1 MNSLCIPRAMTY
13 TTQFDVEKV
22 FNRIFGV
29 ECVERVDETTTK
41 DSHECSFKMF
51 FVHFNQ
57 SILNQKMKDFKSK
70 LENENMVQVMTGK
83 GSWFW
88 KVYLNKSKSKGP
100 KVIEVEVVEEYKFGD
115 KELDNGIDLELGE
128 GFTEE
133 ELDELEKAIEEINSQ
148 PIELDDDDLDL
159 EEETQQLEKLEAE
172 ADKMN
177 ELHK

>member
-1 MNSLCIPRAMTY
+1 MTY

-29 ECVERVDETTTK
+29 ECVERIDETTTK

-100 KVIEVEVVEEYKFGD
+100 KVVEVVEVEEYKFGD
-115 KELDNGIDLELGE
+115 KELDNDTASDGIDLELGE

-133 ELDELEKAIEEINSQ
+133 ELDELDKATEEINSQ
-148 PIELDDDDLDL
+148 PAELDDEDLDL
-159 EEETQQLEKLEAE
+159 EEETQLLEELESE

>member
-1 MNSLCIPRAMTY
+1 
-13 TTQFDVEKV
+13 
-22 FNRIFGV
+22 
-29 ECVERVDETTTK
+29 
-41 DSHECSFKMF
+41 
-51 FVHFNQ
+51 
-57 SILNQKMKDFKSK
+57 MKDFKSK